1 MQANRRLIIGGN
13 WKCNLTQ
20 NAATALIN
28 NVLNKLEYN
37 HEKVEVLVAPIALHI
52 PAVKAQLN

>member
-20 NAATALIN
+20 NSVASLVD

-37 HEKVEVLVAPIALHI
+37 KEKVEVLVAPIALHI
-52 PAVKAQLN
+52 PAVRA